1 MMGMTIDRAIFIT
14 NTFADAYPEAH
25 IRLWEQFEKEVP
37 ASKRSGHYGADNV
50 AYVNWLKKK
59 NPPEF
64 QQFIQNHIDVK
75 TL

>member
-1 MMGMTIDRAIFIT
+1 MSTMTIDRAIFIT
-14 NTFADAYPEAH
+14 NVFADANPEAH
-25 IRLWEQFEKEVP
+25 IKLWKQFEQEVP

-50 AYVNWLKKK
+50 AYINWLKKK

-64 QQFIQNHIDVK
+64 QQFIQQHIYVK